1 MNIFDLTP
9 NQLKRA
15 ASIKEQID
23 RLNGELDK
31 LLGGASNERDGKKTG
46 RLSPASRARIAAAQ
60 RRRWAKARK
69 ARPAKSAVK
78 TTKMSAAAR
87 AKISARMKSYWRK
100 KKRTGKTARPAK

>member
-1 MNIFDLTP
+1 MNLFDLTP

-23 RLNGELDK
+23 RLNDELVK
-31 LLGGASNERDGKKTG
+31 LLGGVSNERDGKKTG

-69 ARPAKSAVK
+69 ATVKKS
-78 TTKMSAAAR
+78 KMSTAAR
-87 AKISARMKSYWRK
+87 ARVSAQMKSYWRK
-100 KKRTGKTARPAK
+100 KKKTGKTARPAK